1 MAQSSQSRFSL
12 PTLAMLAMGGAAA
25 VVVLASNGA
34 EADEAMRRVPAP
46 PAETAA
52 AAGPQTAVLAGGCF
66 WGVEG
71 VFEHVRGVTH
81 VESGYAGG
89 QAKTATYDEV
99 SGGRTGHA
107 ESVRITYDPSQITYG
122 EILQIYF
129 SVAHDPTQLDRQGP
143 DHGTQY
149 RSAIFAQTPAQ
160 AAEAKRYIQ
169 QLDGAKTYGKPLV
182 TRIETGAFYPAEE
195 YHQDFM
201 ARNPAY
207 PYIVV
212 NDRPKVEALQKFFPE
227 RYRTEVAAKA
237 G

>member
-1 MAQSSQSRFSL
+1 MRQNSQSRFSL
-12 PTLAMLAMGGAAA
+12 PTVAMLALGGAAA
-25 VVVLASNGA
+25 FVVMASKGA

-46 PAETAA
+46 EAETAA
-52 AAGPQTAVLAGGCF
+52 PAGPQTAVLAGGCF

-71 VFEHVRGVTH
+71 VYEHVRGVTH

-89 QAKTATYDEV
+89 KADTASYDEV
-99 SGGRTGHA
+99 STGRTGHA
-107 ESVRITYDPSQITYG
+107 ESVRVTFDPSQISYG

-160 AAEAKRYIQ
+160 ADEAKRYIAL
-169 QLDGAKTYGKPLV
+169 LDGDKAYGKPLA
-182 TRIETGAFYPAEE
+182 TRIETGTFYPAED

-201 ARNPAY
+201 ARNPTY

-212 NDRPKVEALQKFFPE
+212 NDRPKVEALQKLFPE
-227 RYRTEVAAKA
+227 RYRTEVAAKE

>member
-1 MAQSSQSRFSL
+1 MRHSSQSRFSL
-12 PTLAMLAMGGAAA
+12 PAIAMLALGGAAVA
-25 VVVLASNGA
+25 VVLASNGA

-46 PAETAA
+46 KTEAA
-52 AAGPQTAVLAGGCF
+52 APAGQQTAVLAGGCF

-89 QAKTATYDEV
+89 KADTATYEEV
-99 SGGRTGHA
+99 STGRTGHA
-107 ESVRITYDPSQITYG
+107 EAVRVTYDPSQITYG

-149 RSAIFAQTPAQ
+149 RSAIFAQNDAQ
-160 AAEAKRYIQ
+160 TTEAKGYIA

-182 TRIETGAFYPAEE
+182 TKIETGAFYPAEE

-201 ARNPAY
+201 ARNPTY

-212 NDRPKVEALQKFFPE
+212 NDRPKVEALQKLFPE